1 VTSHTSGVESPVLI
15 GDKEDEAA
23 NWYWMNSPHN
33 EYKGETL
40 CTDGVRVGL
49 MRSKT
54 LTLIDNSGDSRY
66 LPKSMEK
73 SGLGQLLEIMLKP
86 DNIPIVGLMV
96 LVFFFTWLAFREA
109 RKNDQLIEEG
119 RADEILKEMQE

>member
-1 VTSHTSGVESPVLI
+1 MAL
-15 GDKEDEAA
+15 
-23 NWYWMNSPHN
+23 
-33 EYKGETL
+33 
-40 CTDGVRVGL
+40 R
-49 MRSKT
+49 
-54 LTLIDNSGDSRY
+54 IDNPLVSRY
-66 LPKSMEK
+66 LSKGMEK
-73 SGLGQLLEIMLKP
+73 SGLDQLLTIMLKP

>member
-1 VTSHTSGVESPVLI
+1 
-15 GDKEDEAA
+15 
-23 NWYWMNSPHN
+23 M
-33 EYKGETL
+33 
-40 CTDGVRVGL
+40 
-49 MRSKT
+49 
-54 LTLIDNSGDSRY
+54 TLIDNFPDSRY
-66 LPKSMEK
+66 LPESMEK

-96 LVFFFTWLAFREA
+96 LVFFFIWLAFREA

>member
-1 VTSHTSGVESPVLI
+1 MAL
-15 GDKEDEAA
+15 
-23 NWYWMNSPHN
+23 
-33 EYKGETL
+33 
-40 CTDGVRVGL
+40 
-49 MRSKT
+49 
-54 LTLIDNSGDSRY
+54 LIDNLVGTRY
-66 LPKSMEK
+66 LPKHMEK
-73 SGLGQLLEIMLKP
+73 SGLDQLLTIMLKP

>member
-1 VTSHTSGVESPVLI
+1 
-15 GDKEDEAA
+15 
-23 NWYWMNSPHN
+23 
-33 EYKGETL
+33 
-40 CTDGVRVGL
+40 
-49 MRSKT
+49 
-54 LTLIDNSGDSRY
+54 
-66 LPKSMEK
+66 MEK
-73 SGLGQLLEIMLKP
+73 SGLGQLLAIMLKP

>member
-1 VTSHTSGVESPVLI
+1 
-15 GDKEDEAA
+15 
-23 NWYWMNSPHN
+23 
-33 EYKGETL
+33 
-40 CTDGVRVGL
+40 
-49 MRSKT
+49 
-54 LTLIDNSGDSRY
+54 
-66 LPKSMEK
+66 MEK
-73 SGLGQLLEIMLKP
+73 SGLDQLLTIMLKP

>member
-1 VTSHTSGVESPVLI
+1 MAL
-15 GDKEDEAA
+15 
-23 NWYWMNSPHN
+23 
-33 EYKGETL
+33 
-40 CTDGVRVGL
+40 
-49 MRSKT
+49 
-54 LTLIDNSGDSRY
+54 LIDNPVVSRY
-66 LPKSMEK
+66 LPKYMEK
-73 SGLGQLLEIMLKP
+73 SGLDQLLTIMLRP

>member
-1 VTSHTSGVESPVLI
+1 L
-15 GDKEDEAA
+15 A
-23 NWYWMNSPHN
+23 
-33 EYKGETL
+33 L
-40 CTDGVRVGL
+40 
-49 MRSKT
+49 
-54 LTLIDNSGDSRY
+54 LIDNPVVSRY
-66 LPKSMEK
+66 LPEHMEK
-73 SGLGQLLEIMLKP
+73 SGLDQLLTIMLKP

>member
-1 VTSHTSGVESPVLI
+1 
-15 GDKEDEAA
+15 
-23 NWYWMNSPHN
+23 MNR
-33 EYKGETL
+33 TL
-40 CTDGVRVGL
+40 AL
-49 MRSKT
+49 
-54 LTLIDNSGDSRY
+54 LIDNQVGSRY
-66 LPKSMEK
+66 LPERMEK
-73 SGLGQLLEIMLKP
+73 SGLDQLLTIMLRP

>member
-1 VTSHTSGVESPVLI
+1 
-15 GDKEDEAA
+15 
-23 NWYWMNSPHN
+23 M
-33 EYKGETL
+33 
-40 CTDGVRVGL
+40 
-49 MRSKT
+49 
-54 LTLIDNSGDSRY
+54 TLIDNFRDSRY

-119 RADEILKEMQE
+119 RADEVLKEMQE